1 MAYKKTYN
9 PCDDCPHSFSKN
21 NQESEMCKICE
32 FKELLNQTVSE
43 NWLKLPCKI
52 GDTMYK
58 ICTVNSRIKM
68 GQMWDGKIVEKNC
81 DRCGYRNCY
90 CYDIGLREHNCD
102 TMIDIVVPR
111 TLTSLESIV
120 RIMPY
125 VGTIWFSTPEE
136 AESKIKEKRKT
147 K

>member
-81 DRCGYRNCY
+81 DR
-90 CYDIGLREHNCD
+90 
-102 TMIDIVVPR
+102 
-111 TLTSLESIV
+111 
-120 RIMPY
+120 
-125 VGTIWFSTPEE
+125 
-136 AESKIKEKRKT
+136 
-147 K
+147 